1 MSTDEITSLSPSVP
15 PGDDHAGLVPHDE
28 LVLHDGLPLASVSAE
43 HLEHQMLTLS
53 GHLAAATCSFLLLV
67 GEYDERRSWESWEC
81 LSCAHWL
88 NWRCGVGM
96 VAAREQVR
104 VARRL
109 RELPLVRDAFAQGR
123 ISYSKVRAITRV
135 AHPEIE
141 AKLVDLARWSTAA
154 QLERACSALRRC
166 ADAEEA
172 ERELCEEEDR
182 AELRRSVRWHHDP
195 DTGDLIVRLRIPAG
209 VAAESFRASV
219 DALAQ
224 KVGTTPGDTAE
235 SEPDELECRRLDAV
249 LDLVSAGSGCDSSL
263 APQAEVVVH
272 VTAAAAPSPADPVV
286 EGVGAAVATQGGQLL
301 PRCTLEQLCCDA
313 GLRTVLDLVA
323 FDPTAFDVT
332 ALDLA
337 AIEAEL
343 LTSLDLGRHRRFP
356 SPALRRAVHR
366 RDRGCCRFPGCDR
379 RHRLHVHHIIP
390 WEVGGRTDRANLL
403 LLCPKHHRAVHRG
416 TWTLTGPADRAVF
429 RRNRELV
436 SSGAPPL
443 QGQLAEL
450 VDGHRR
456 HGLDI
461 AADGAG
467 SHWQGDHIDWDCFFA
482 ALAPQQWGDG
492 PDDSAESPLSRP
504 ASSSAS
510 PASSSASPAP
520 WDQPTI
526 GGN

>member
-1 MSTDEITSLSPSVP
+1 MSTDEITYSSPPVP
-15 PGDDHAGLVPHDE
+15 PCDDGVDVSLP
-28 LVLHDGLPLASVSAE
+28 DGRPLASVPAE

-109 RELPLVRDAFAQGR
+109 RELPEVRAAFAQGR

-135 AHPEIE
+135 AHPAIE
-141 AKLVDLARWSTAA
+141 AELVELARWSTAA
-154 QLERACSALRRC
+154 QLERACSALRSC
-166 ADAEEA
+166 VDAEQA
-172 ERELCEEEDR
+172 EQQLRDEEDR
-182 AELRRSVRWHHDP
+182 AELRRSARWYHEP
-195 DTGDLIVRLRIPAG
+195 ETGDLIVRLRIPAG

-219 DALAQ
+219 DALAR
-224 KVGTTPGDTAE
+224 KVLESPGHADE
-235 SEPDELECRRLDAV
+235 QEPDDLECRRLDAV
-249 LDLVSAGSGCDSSL
+249 LDLVSAGAGCDSSL

-272 VTAAAAPSPADPVV
+272 VTAPVDPASAAAAPAAASPA
-286 EGVGAAVATQGGQLL
+286 ATQRGQLL
-301 PRCTLEQLCCDA
+301 SRRTLEQLCCDA
-313 GLRTVLDLVA
+313 GVRSVLDVTAVDVAALDLV
-323 FDPTAFDVT
+323 
-332 ALDLA
+332 

-356 SPALRRAVHR
+356 GPALRRAVER

-379 RHRLHVHHIIP
+379 RHRLHVHHITW
-390 WEVGGRTDRANLL
+390 WELGGRTDLDNLL
-403 LLCPKHHRAVHRG
+403 LLCPKHHRAVHHG

-429 RRNRELV
+429 RRNEEV
-436 SSGAPPL
+436 VPSGAPPL

-450 VDGHRR
+450 VDEHRR

-482 ALAPQQWGDG
+482 ALLP
-492 PDDSAESPLSRP
+492 PEPVHHPYDSAES
-504 ASSSAS
+504 S
-510 PASSSASPAP
+510 PPGPAP
-520 WDQPTI
+520 SWGQPTS
-526 GGN
+526 GGS

>member
-1 MSTDEITSLSPSVP
+1 MSTDEIAYSSPPVP
-15 PGDDHAGLVPHDE
+15 PYDDGVDVSLP
-28 LVLHDGLPLASVSAE
+28 DGRPLASVPAE

-109 RELPLVRDAFAQGR
+109 RELPHVRAAFAEGR

-135 AHPEIE
+135 AHPAIE

-154 QLERACSALRRC
+154 QLERACSALRGC
-166 ADAEEA
+166 ADAEQA
-172 ERELCEEEDR
+172 EHQLRDEEDR
-182 AELRRSVRWHHDP
+182 AELRRSARWYHEP
-195 DTGDLIVRLRIPAG
+195 ETGDLIVRLRVPAG
-209 VAAESFRASV
+209 AAAESFRASV
-219 DALAQ
+219 DALAR
-224 KVGTTPGDTAE
+224 KVLESPGEAAE
-235 SEPDELECRRLDAV
+235 HHAVEQEPDELECRRLDAV
-249 LDLVSAGSGCDSSL
+249 LDLVSAGAGCDSSL
-263 APQAEVVVH
+263 APQAEVVAH
-272 VTAAAAPSPADPVV
+272 VTVPVDPASAAAAP
-286 EGVGAAVATQGGQLL
+286 AAASHVATQGGQLL
-301 PRCTLEQLCCDA
+301 SRRTLEQLCCDA
-313 GLRTVLDLVA
+313 GVRSVLDVTAADVAALDLV
-323 FDPTAFDVT
+323 
-332 ALDLA
+332 

-356 SPALRRAVHR
+356 GPALRRAVHR

-379 RHRLHVHHIIP
+379 RHRLHVHHIIW
-390 WEVGGRTDRANLL
+390 WELGGRTDLDNLL
-403 LLCPKHHRAVHRG
+403 LLCPKHHRAVHHG
-416 TWTLTGPADRAVF
+416 TWTLSGPADRAVF
-429 RRNRELV
+429 RRNQDV
-436 SSGAPPL
+436 VPSGAPPL

-450 VDGHRR
+450 VDEHRR

-482 ALAPQQWGDG
+482 AFLP
-492 PDDSAESPLSRP
+492 PEPFHHPYDSAES
-504 ASSSAS
+504 S
-510 PASSSASPAP
+510 PASPAP
-520 WDQPTI
+520 PWGQPTS
-526 GGN
+526 GGS